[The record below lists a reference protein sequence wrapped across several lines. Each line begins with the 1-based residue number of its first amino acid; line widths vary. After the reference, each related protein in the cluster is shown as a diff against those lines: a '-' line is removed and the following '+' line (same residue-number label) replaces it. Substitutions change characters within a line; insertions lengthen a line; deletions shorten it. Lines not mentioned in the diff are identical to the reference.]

1 MPVIE
6 QLITSGDFFDWV
18 LAGIAFE
25 GALLT
30 GWLMYGAK
38 SKQPFTLLPNLLA
51 GASLMLAVKMVVTD
65 APWQWLAAALTAA
78 LLAHIVDLISRLREQ
93 L

>member
-1 MPVIE
+1 VPVIE

-25 GALLT
+25 GVLLT

-38 SKQPFTLLPNLLA
+38 SKQPLPRLPNLLA
-51 GASLMLAVKMVVTD
+51 GASLMLAIKMVVTD
-65 APWQWLAAALTAA
+65 APWHWLAAALTAA

>member
-18 LAGIAFE
+18 LAAIVVE
-25 GALLT
+25 GFLLT
-30 GWLMYGAK
+30 GWLIYKAK
-38 SKQPFTLLPNLLA
+38 SKRPFTLLPNLLA
-51 GASLMLAVKMVVTD
+51 GASLMLAVKIAVTN
-65 APWQWLAAALTAA
+65 APWYWLAAALTAA